1 MKVIF
6 LQDVKGK
13 GKKGDVKEVPTGYA
27 QNFLIKNGY
36 AKEANKGSMS
46 ALALAGQKKA
56 QEKHEAE
63 VLAQAKEMQAFL
75 EDEKTVVEIKA
86 KAGEDSRLF
95 GSIPSKQIAEALN
108 KQYNVKLDKRKI
120 ELANPI
126 RSLGYTN
133 VPVKLHH
140 EVTAKIKVHVV
151 AE

>member
-46 ALALAGQKKA
+46 ALVGQKKA